1 MRVDIWSDIVCP
13 WCYVGKRRFET
24 ALATFQGSGDLEI
37 VHHSFQLNPAAPRD
51 RTTDR
56 REMLMQKYGWT
67 KPQMDAMDVRMTQV
81 AADEGLDYRLD
92 GTMTGN
98 THDAHQLVHLARE
111 RGRQDEMVERLYRAY
126 FSEQRSV
133 FDRES
138 LAAIASESG
147 LDRDAVLAALNE
159 GRYSA
164 AVNDDIAAAKQLG
177 ITGVPFFVI
186 AGRYGV
192 SGAQSPDVFVDA
204 LKKGELLSA
213 PRRLSPL

>member
-1 MRVDIWSDIVCP
+1 
-13 WCYVGKRRFET
+13 
-24 ALATFQGSGDLEI
+24 
-37 VHHSFQLNPAAPRD
+37 
-51 RTTDR
+51 
-56 REMLMQKYGWT
+56 
-67 KPQMDAMDVRMTQV
+67 
-81 AADEGLDYRLD
+81 
-92 GTMTGN
+92 
-98 THDAHQLVHLARE
+98 
-111 RGRQDEMVERLYRAY
+111 
-126 FSEQRSV
+126 
-133 FDRES
+133 
-138 LAAIASESG
+138 
-147 LDRDAVLAALNE
+147 VLAALNE